1 MKDGGLPTRT
11 GLEHPEDES
20 NQPGIEGAPVRV
32 DGVCEVTAKVSA
44 GDIQIR
50 VPIPADRE
58 TERQRLQKPR
68 RNRGG
73 PHRDSDK
80 PSTPHRFSRFNRDF
94 RFDLPDERSD
104 PEFPFLIS
112 KTERWH
118 TLLSCSPLRSIL
130 FPRGFCFAQ
139 TQKKIEMTSR
149 GASHVLKQC
158 LPLAKQL
165 WHESGHVS

>member
-20 NQPGIEGAPVRV
+20 NHPGIEGAPVRC

-58 TERQRLQKPR
+58 TKRQRLQKPR

-73 PHRDSDK
+73 PHRGSDK
-80 PSTPHRFSRFNRDF
+80 PDTSHRFSRFNRDF
-94 RFDLPDERSD
+94 RFDLPDKRTD

-118 TLLSCSPLRSIL
+118 T
-130 FPRGFCFAQ
+130 F
-139 TQKKIEMTSR
+139 
-149 GASHVLKQC
+149 SHVRRYDQSGFPETSASLKRKRNSRC
-158 LPLAKQL
+158 FSGELAAFSNNTSL
-165 WHESGHVS
+165 